1 MPAITGYDPSL
12 QMFREAA
19 REPDLAHL
27 RFLRW
32 LAEQG
37 LLEQAVYGPS
47 AGQFAELVAA
57 RGCLE

>member
-1 MPAITGYDPSL
+1 MPAIQGYDPSL

-27 RFLRW
+27 GFLRW

-37 LLEQAVYGPS
+37 LLEQAVYGPPS
-47 AGQFAELVAA
+47 GQFVELAA
-57 RGCLE
+57 VRGCPE